1 MSRSIL
7 RLIVAVACAALLLP
21 SLGYA
26 QSQNSQSVADAA
38 RRAREAKEKA
48 AQAPQKSKVIT
59 DDDIKPSNAKPAT
72 DSVASASAPAPTAD
86 SNAAAPPPP
95 VDAAAPA
102 DTTAAGAPG
111 ANSET
116 QPNANDSS
124 EVAEAKRAVA
134 EAQKELDFLK
144 RALGL
149 DQDTFFSNPDH
160 DRDAAGKAKLAGE
173 QQQIDLKQADVDE
186 LKSKLTKLLA
196 AGQSPEQPKTPQ
208 P

>member
-1 MSRSIL
+1 MPRSTL
-7 RLIVAVACAALLLP
+7 RFSLALACAALLLP
-21 SLGYA
+21 SLA
-26 QSQNSQSVADAA
+26 HSQNSQSVADAA
-38 RRAREAKEKA
+38 RRAREAREKA

-72 DSVASASAPAPTAD
+72 DSAAGASAPAPPAD
-86 SNAAAPPPP
+86 SNAAAPPPAADVAP
-95 VDAAAPA
+95 PSDAAAASAPA
-102 DTTAAGAPG
+102 P
-111 ANSET
+111 NSET

-173 QQQIDLKQADVDE
+173 QQQIDLKQADLDE
-186 LKSKLTKLLA
+186 LKAKLAKLLA
-196 AGQSPEQPKTPQ
+196 AGQSPEQPKNPQ